1 MQGMVA
7 KQNFPLEFLPSNF
20 ACLPLS
26 SASKILC
33 PPPPFTLKNGFP
45 PQSNADHTFHSFIA
59 WSLRNKLL
67 TNILNAVPLCPRSC
81 PTLPQELSQFTPGVD
96 DISQK
101 KFKISFK

>member
-7 KQNFPLEFLPSNF
+7 KKISLSNF
-20 ACLPLS
+20 YLQILLVSPSLQLQKCSAPPLP
-26 SASKILC
+26 
-33 PPPPFTLKNGFP
+33 PTFKNGLP
-45 PQSNADHTFHSFIA
+45 PQSNANHTFHRFIA

-67 TNILNAVPLCPRSC
+67 TNILDAVPLCPRSC